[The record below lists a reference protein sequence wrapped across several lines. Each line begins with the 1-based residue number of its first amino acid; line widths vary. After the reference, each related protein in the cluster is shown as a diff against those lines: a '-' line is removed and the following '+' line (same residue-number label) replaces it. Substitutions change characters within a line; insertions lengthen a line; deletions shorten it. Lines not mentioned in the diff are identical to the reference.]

1 MLNFLVQQ
9 ARFLDRN
16 KLHTLSAG
24 TRKRHDKR
32 ENIYE
37 FANVPE
43 YIECF
48 NFNEYLSF
56 LYKILAFGNSNFSF
70 PVFPSDFCK
79 NPFHCSIP
87 S

>member
-1 MLNFLVQQ
+1 MINFLMEQ

-16 KLHTLSAG
+16 KLYTLSTG

-32 ENIYE
+32 EHIYE
-37 FANVPE
+37 LANIPE

-56 LYKILAFGNSNFSF
+56 LYKILAFPNSKFSF
-70 PVFPSDFCK
+70 LVYRSDFCK
-79 NPFHCSIP
+79 
-87 S
+87 